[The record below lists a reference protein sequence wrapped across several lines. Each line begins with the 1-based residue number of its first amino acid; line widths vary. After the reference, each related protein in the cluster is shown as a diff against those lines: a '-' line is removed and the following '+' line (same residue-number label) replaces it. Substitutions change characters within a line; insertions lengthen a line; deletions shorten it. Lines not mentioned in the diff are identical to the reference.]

1 MEGSIL
7 MDYHLIFILM
17 SFFLL
22 VLTIITLFSDK
33 NRRQEWVIPMAFASI
48 NMCLCVI
55 CMLGFFS
62 IDLIGMD
69 LTTGDVTLTQS
80 GDMWGYYIFYY
91 VLIWVNTVFI
101 FYSTMEYTVMKAK
114 ELLE

>member
-17 SFFLL
+17 SFLL
-22 VLTIITLFSDK
+22 LILTIITLFSEK
-33 NRRQEWVIPMAFASI
+33 NRRQEWVIPLAFASI
-48 NMCLCVI
+48 NMVLCII

-62 IDLIGMD
+62 IDLIGFNID
-69 LTTGDVTLTQS
+69 TGAVELTQS
-80 GDMWGYYIFYY
+80 NDMWSYYIFYY
-91 VLIWVNTVFI
+91 VLLWVNTVFI
-101 FYSTMEYTVMKAK
+101 FYSTMEYAIMKAK